1 MKEKEESRRKEKKE
15 MLASINPHITIS
27 SPLLFMEIN
36 IGIQEDRETERKAEE
51 KWRMK
56 EKEESRRKEKKE
68 MLASINPHITISSP
82 LLFMEINIGIQE
94 DRETER

>member
-36 IGIQEDRETERKAEE
+36 IGIQEDRETER
-51 KWRMK
+51 
-56 EKEESRRKEKKE
+56 
-68 MLASINPHITISSP
+68 
-82 LLFMEINIGIQE
+82 
-94 DRETER
+94 